1 MKRVTGIFS
10 GLALTAVLALS
21 VLGQTPENKPMANNN
36 AQEKTTGAHSAKN
49 EKKKPAKKS
58 KPNETNSTGTTKQS
72 AHKY

>member
-21 VLGQTPENKPMANNN
+21 VLGRTPENNPMANNYT
-36 AQEKTTGAHSAKN
+36 QEKTSAHSAKN

-58 KPNETNSTGTTKQS
+58 KTKETNSTGTTKQS
-72 AHKY
+72 THQKY